1 MGETDHREDCSERD
15 SGEGMSGLR
24 DHDMS
29 IPKAWPLKV
38 YVRLSFDEGHLSHS
52 NISQQTQPIVIRT
65 RRQTPTNTN
74 ATLTKKKGPSLQPP
88 MPSITL
94 ARFILK
100 PLLPV
105 VLPSPHSSADCR
117 SALDS
122 LLLSLLFQGWL
133 VMPKKLT
140 KEKNHT
146 HRRDQPSLGKFV
158 PFLLVVPAIAIFER
172 PVA

>member
-15 SGEGMSGLR
+15 SGKGMSGLR

-74 ATLTKKKGPSLQPP
+74 ATLTKRKGPSLQPP

-105 VLPSPHSSADCR
+105 VLADPGDLRPIARRAFLRPPFSS
-117 SALDS
+117 
-122 LLLSLLFQGWL
+122 LSRMV
-133 VMPKKLT
+133 VMR
-140 KEKNHT
+140 KELENHT
-146 HRRDQPSLGKFV
+146 YRRDQPSLGYSC
-158 PFLLVVPAIAIFER
+158 LS
-172 PVA
+172 